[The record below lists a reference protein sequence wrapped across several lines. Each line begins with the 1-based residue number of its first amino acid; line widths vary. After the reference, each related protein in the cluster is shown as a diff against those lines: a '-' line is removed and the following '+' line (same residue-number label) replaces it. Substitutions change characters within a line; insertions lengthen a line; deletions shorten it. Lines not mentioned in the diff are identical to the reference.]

1 MALGAPA
8 VFGDRLEIDPRFAG
22 KVPAVFGELLIG
34 EQPGLDPLGQ
44 LNLLP
49 GVEQGHL
56 ADLLEVVLNRVGS
69 RVSGCRPGGGKVLV
83 VIAGNQRLVLAL
95 PARLRR
101 AADRRRDVALAGAWL
116 LLTGRLLP
124 SDLGGGAVPVGI
136 CLVIQAHGSADTTT
150 GGSEPWLTG
159 QSRSNCTCHR
169 EHPPDRRS
177 AARRAG
183 LDA

>member
-1 MALGAPA
+1 G
-8 VFGDRLEIDPRFAG
+8 GRGGGR
-22 KVPAVFGELLIG
+22 
-34 EQPGLDPLGQ
+34 
-44 LNLLP
+44 
-49 GVEQGHL
+49 
-56 ADLLEVVLNRVGS
+56 
-69 RVSGCRPGGGKVLV
+69 CTGGGKVLV
-83 VIAGNQRLVLAL
+83 VCAVNQRLVLSL
-95 PARLRR
+95 PARCRR
-101 AADRRRDVALAGAWL
+101 AAGRRRDVALAGAWL
-116 LLTGRLLP
+116 VLTGRLLP